1 MANKTP
7 SSMPLFGNA
16 TPQEVKAI
24 RTEIEAFTDRA
35 ARNRDEAQK
44 MLERLGI
51 ARAEERPKPKG

>member
-1 MANKTP
+1 MTNKSP

-35 ARNRDEAQK
+35 ARSREEAQK

-51 ARAEERPKPKG
+51 APSEDRPQPKG

>member
-1 MANKTP
+1 
-7 SSMPLFGNA
+7 MPLFGNA